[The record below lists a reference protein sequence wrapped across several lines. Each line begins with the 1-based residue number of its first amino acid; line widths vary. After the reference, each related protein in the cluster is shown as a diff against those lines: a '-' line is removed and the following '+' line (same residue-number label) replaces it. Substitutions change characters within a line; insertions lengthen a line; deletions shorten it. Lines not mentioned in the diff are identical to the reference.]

1 MSENKKNVTP
11 GGLDEAAQKVIAEKD
26 EQISNLL
33 KDQEALRSENGNL
46 TAENQA
52 LKTELENANKVI
64 DDSNNEITTLKADN
78 TNLNILC
85 KDLETERDKAEELM
99 TEMSKSLTKAQ
110 IAVKNGFQ
118 TVDHD
123 GKTYGIHGKVFFF
136 EGKEFTADQLLEDS
150 ELVGRLVK
158 IGAGFLKEVKE
169 D

>member
-1 MSENKKNVTP
+1 MSENKKNITP
-11 GGLDEAAQKVIAEKD
+11 GGLDEAANKVIAEKD

-33 KDQEALRSENGNL
+33 KDQEALKLENGNL
-46 TAENQA
+46 LADNQDLKNQLDDANAEVA
-52 LKTELENANKVI
+52 
-64 DDSNNEITTLKADN
+64 TLKADN
-78 TNLNILC
+78 SNLSNLC
-85 KDLETERDKAEELM
+85 GELESERDKAEELM